1 MLLKNSLYFGSSN
14 LVLMY
19 VETLKTGEMV
29 KHTVCCRIAMK
40 LEKVGRNIAAT
51 QRVFHRGGDGAKS
64 WYDCLRVLDGVHVL

>member
-1 MLLKNSLYFGSSN
+1 MIAQILFNACRN
-14 LVLMY
+14 I
-19 VETLKTGEMV
+19 KTGEMV
-29 KHTVCCRIAMK
+29 EHTVCCRIAMK

>member
-1 MLLKNSLYFGSSN
+1 M
-14 LVLMY
+14 
-19 VETLKTGEMV
+19 VE
-29 KHTVCCRIAMK
+29 HTVCCRIAMK